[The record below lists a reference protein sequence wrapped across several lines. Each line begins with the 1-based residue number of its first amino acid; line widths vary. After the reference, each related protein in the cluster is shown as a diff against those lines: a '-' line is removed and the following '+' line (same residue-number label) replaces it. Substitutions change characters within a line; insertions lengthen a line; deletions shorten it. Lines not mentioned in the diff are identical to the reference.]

1 MLSKKIQN
9 KLYEYFVDKNFQNKL
24 DERFMYKRLR
34 KSLSENF
41 SFEGFQNQ
49 IDNKKCFASVAYID
63 IYNFSNKI
71 KDYSTEKVR
80 NYLFEY
86 YSVVLKYIK
95 KYNGQ
100 IDKIMGDGIIV
111 VFSTVFGEISSNQ
124 EASVKCFLCC
134 MECIEKLRGSDYEVK
149 AAIGEGTLFF
159 CKIGVEGIY
168 DECSCIGHPL
178 TIAYRLENIADRN
191 QILLMEN
198 TKLSNFLKNFKE
210 LPSSW
215 MQWKTTKSLKGIDER
230 KVHILQY

>member
-1 MLSKKIQN
+1 MLSQ
-9 KLYEYFVDKNFQNKL
+9 NFQNEL
-24 DERFMYKRLR
+24 YKRFLDKQSVLR
-34 KSLSENF
+34 KSLNENF
-41 SFEGFQNQ
+41 SYEGFQNK
-49 IDNKKCFASVAYID
+49 IDNKKCFASVVYID

-71 KDYSTEKVR
+71 KDYSVEEVR
-80 NYLFEY
+80 DYLSEY

-95 KYNGQ
+95 RYNGQ

-111 VFSTVFGEISSNQ
+111 VFSTVFGEISSDKK
-124 EASVKCFLCC
+124 ASKNCILCC
-134 MECIEKLRGSDYEVK
+134 KGCIEELYGSDYEVK

-198 TKLSNFLKNFKE
+198 TQLANRVKNSGDSIYFMYWE
-210 LPSSW
+210 QEETIEP
-215 MQWKTTKSLKGIDER
+215 LKGIDEI

>member
-1 MLSKKIQN
+1 MLSQ
-9 KLYEYFVDKNFQNKL
+9 NFQNELYKGFL
-24 DERFMYKRLR
+24 DKQSVLR
-34 KSLSENF
+34 KSLNENF
-41 SFEGFQNQ
+41 SYEGFQNK

-71 KDYSTEKVR
+71 KDYSAEEVR
-80 NYLFEY
+80 DYLFKY

-111 VFSTVFGEISSNQ
+111 VFSTVFGEISSDKK
-124 EASVKCFLCC
+124 ASKNCILCC
-134 MECIEKLRGSDYEVK
+134 KGCIEELYGSDYEVK

-198 TKLSNFLKNFKE
+198 TQLANRVKNSGDSIYFMYWE
-210 LPSSW
+210 QEETIEP
-215 MQWKTTKSLKGIDER
+215 LKGIDES

>member
-1 MLSKKIQN
+1 MLSK
-9 KLYEYFVDKNFQNKL
+9 DFQNEL
-24 DERFMYKRLR
+24 YKRFLDKQSMLR
-34 KSLSENF
+34 KSLNENF
-41 SFEGFQNQ
+41 SYEGFQNK
-49 IDNKKCFASVAYID
+49 IDNQKCFASVAYID

-71 KDYSTEKVR
+71 KDYSIDKVR
-80 NYLFEY
+80 NYLDEY

-111 VFSTVFGEISSNQ
+111 VFSTVFGEISSDE
-124 EASVKCFLCC
+124 EAYGKCFLSCV
-134 MECIEKLRGSDYEVK
+134 ECIEELHNTDYEVK

-178 TIAYRLENIADRN
+178 TIAYRLENIADKN

-215 MQWKTTKSLKGIDER
+215 MQWETTKSLKGIDET
-230 KVHILQY
+230 KVHILQC

>member
-1 MLSKKIQN
+1 MLSK
-9 KLYEYFVDKNFQNKL
+9 DFQNEL
-24 DERFMYKRLR
+24 YKRFLDKQSMLR
-34 KSLSENF
+34 KSLNENF
-41 SFEGFQNQ
+41 SYEGFQNK

-63 IYNFSNKI
+63 IYGFSNKI
-71 KDYSTEKVR
+71 KDYSAEEVR
-80 NYLFEY
+80 DYLFEY
-86 YSVVLKYIK
+86 YSVVLKCIK

-111 VFSTVFGEISSNQ
+111 VFSTVFGEISSDKK
-124 EASVKCFLCC
+124 ASDNCFLCC
-134 MECIEKLRGSDYEVK
+134 KECIEELHNTTDYEVK

-198 TKLSNFLKNFKE
+198 TQLASRVKNSGDSIHFMYWE
-210 LPSSW
+210 QEETIEP
-215 MQWKTTKSLKGIDER
+215 LKGIGKS
-230 KVHILQY
+230 KVHILQYIR